1 MSGPPY
7 PTAAILSSFLPG
19 LGQAIKG
26 HWIKTA
32 EILILG
38 LLIAVAWYFG
48 IRFDGPF
55 TSALL
60 YVIVPVAA
68 ALWCGRQ
75 IYDAYAS
82 PTDGSLFPVLPLPAR
97 GSLDIQAIG
106 LLFLLTA
113 YTDLYIIQAKPE
125 YALKILGTT
134 FPGVWGILFKA
145 QSPIFHVL
153 IGVGFLMVKR
163 WGLLAYLLYAGF
175 GIVNA
180 AVNLAVLPGPHRIRV
195 IFMLSLVVFTTY
207 ILWRR
212 KAFKPLLCH
221 SERSEESH

>member
-7 PTAAILSSFLPG
+7 PTAAILSAFLPG
-19 LGQAIKG
+19 VGQAIKG
-26 HWIKTA
+26 HWTKTA

-55 TSALL
+55 TPALL

-68 ALWCGRQ
+68 VLWWGYQ

-82 PTDGSLFPVLPLPAR
+82 PTDESLFPVLPLPAR

-113 YTDLYIIQAKPE
+113 YTDLYIIQARPE
-125 YALKILGTT
+125 YGLKILGTT
-134 FPGVWGILFKA
+134 FPGIWGILFKA
-145 QSPIFHVL
+145 QSPIFHLL
-153 IGVGFLMVKR
+153 IGIGLLQVKR
-163 WGLLAYLLYAGF
+163 WGLLVYLLYAGF
-175 GIVNA
+175 GFINA
-180 AVNLAVLPGPHRIRV
+180 AVNLAVLPGPHRIRIV
-195 IFMLSLVVFTTY
+195 FMLSLIVFTAY

-212 KAFKPLLCH
+212 KRFVV
-221 SERSEESH
+221 